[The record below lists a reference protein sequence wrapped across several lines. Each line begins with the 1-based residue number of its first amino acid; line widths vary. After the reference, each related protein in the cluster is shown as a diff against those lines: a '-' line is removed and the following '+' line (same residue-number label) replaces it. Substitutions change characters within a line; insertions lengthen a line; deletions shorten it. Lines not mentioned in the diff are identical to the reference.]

1 MMMMREYT
9 LNTITTA
16 LNLVGMQYNLY
27 LESAEDIIPH
37 VTHMVH
43 MDDPEISFFPT
54 EPNNFR

>member
-1 MMMMREYT
+1 MREYT